1 MIAFALGA
9 LVGATIGM
17 FGMAALNLAS
27 NQDDADEALISART
41 PAEPPQGEPAP

>member
-27 NQDDADEALISART
+27 KQDDADEAMLSRQS